1 MFKQADNQGLAGFH
15 LLFLREHNRIASQL
29 ASINPTWND
38 ETLYYESRRVV
49 QAVYQHIIYN
59 EHLPVV
65 LGILKLYL
73 LI

>member
-1 MFKQADNQGLAGFH
+1 MFKQSDNQGLAGFQ

-38 ETLYYESRRVV
+38 ETLYYETRRIV

-59 EHLPVV
+59 EHLPIV
-65 LGILKLYL
+65 LGIFLS
-73 LI
+73 IIN

>member
-1 MFKQADNQGLAGFH
+1 MFKQSDNQGLAGFQ

-49 QAVYQHIIYN
+49 QAVYQHIIFN

-65 LGILKLYL
+65 LGNLKLYL